1 MRERHWGRVVLSS
14 GSANIADW
22 STRRR
27 RGALAA
33 WLKTAARA
41 VAGDGVTLNGVL
53 PGRIET
59 PRIESL
65 DRGRAERTGESVEAI
80 RAQHLATIPA
90 GRYGRPEELGSLVAY
105 LSSERASYQT
115 GTFTAVDGG
124 LIAGL

>member
-1 MRERHWGRVVLSS
+1 M
-14 GSANIADW
+14 
-22 STRRR
+22 
-27 RGALAA
+27 
-33 WLKTAARA
+33 
-41 VAGDGVTLNGVL
+41 AGDGVTLNGVL